1 MADEDGISQAKLAAD
16 LDHVVS
22 VSGQSRILSFI
33 VRSQVRTTC
42 SYVVKQNDPEIRLE
56 RWRDKPPHVLI
67 AAEPMGEHHRFL
79 AGAPNIYIIAFD
91 NSWHAVLAPWAPHVL
106 TLSALGR
113 PCDCSLCRGAAQ
125 ADKGAAGQATCDIRY
140 VGADTGASSHCL
152 RMLF

>member
-42 SYVVKQNDPEIRLE
+42 SYVVKQNGPEIRLE
-56 RWRDKPPHVLI
+56 RWRDKPPHILI

-79 AGAPNIYIIAFD
+79 ADALNIYIIAFD
-91 NSWHAVLAPWAPHVL
+91 NSWHLILAPWAAHL
-106 TLSALGR
+106 LILSALGL
-113 PCDCSLCRGAAQ
+113 PCDCSLWELPRP
-125 ADKGAAGQATCDIRY
+125 IRSRPAKRL
-140 VGADTGASSHCL
+140 VISAMSEWAPTFDPVPIA
-152 RMLF
+152 